1 MLKKNHFLWK
11 HFKIKFKNLNV
22 VSTFFLSL
30 IWDALHYPF
39 VLRVAVRLEMVGTCI
54 YLYRIDG
61 EKEDTVN
68 NCGDLISINV
78 LST

>member
-1 MLKKNHFLWK
+1 MLYQPFFYLW
-11 HFKIKFKNLNV
+11 FE
-22 VSTFFLSL
+22 TLS
-30 IWDALHYPF
+30 YPF